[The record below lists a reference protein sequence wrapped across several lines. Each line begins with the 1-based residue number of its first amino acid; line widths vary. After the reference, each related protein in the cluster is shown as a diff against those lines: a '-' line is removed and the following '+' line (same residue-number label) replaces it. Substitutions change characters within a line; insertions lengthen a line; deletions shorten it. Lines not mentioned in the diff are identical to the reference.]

1 VKVPSPSSFAR
12 FFFALR
18 ETMNLWN
25 IKKTSEYLDRSE
37 GAVRNLVLRRK
48 IPFRKVGGRLM
59 FIEDEISR
67 WADGSPG
74 VKLADC
80 LRRDQ

>member
-1 VKVPSPSSFAR
+1 
-12 FFFALR
+12 
-18 ETMNLWN
+18 MNLWS

-59 FIEDEISR
+59 FIEQEIAT
-67 WADGSPG
+67 WADNSPV
-74 VKLADC
+74 VKLSDMGMIHNGKPNC
-80 LRRDQ
+80 